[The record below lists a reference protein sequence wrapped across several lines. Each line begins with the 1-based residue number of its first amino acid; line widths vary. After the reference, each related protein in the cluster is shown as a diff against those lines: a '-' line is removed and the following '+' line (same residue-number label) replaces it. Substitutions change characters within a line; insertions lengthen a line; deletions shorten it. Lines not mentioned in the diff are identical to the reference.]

1 MVATDVV
8 PEVYVNVPP
17 DKLDVGAVK
26 VKLELPYAFVISPKF
41 ESTGLPLLITKLC
54 EA

>member
-1 MVATDVV
+1 MVATEVV

-26 VKLELPYAFVISPKF
+26 VKLELPYAFYKF
-41 ESTGLPLLITKLC
+41 LKRNVY
-54 EA
+54 